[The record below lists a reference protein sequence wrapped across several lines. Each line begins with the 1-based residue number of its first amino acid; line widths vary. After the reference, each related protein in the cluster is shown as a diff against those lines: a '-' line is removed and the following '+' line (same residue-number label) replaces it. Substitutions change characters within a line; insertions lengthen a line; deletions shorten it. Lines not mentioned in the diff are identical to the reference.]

1 VIKHYRIHVI
11 GTVQGVWFR
20 KYTKEAALRY
30 NLLGL
35 VKNEQDGNVYIE
47 AQGDEKD
54 LRSFMEWLYTGSP
67 LSKVKE
73 VKWEEG
79 SLRQFTQ
86 FDISR

>member
-1 VIKHYRIHVI
+1 MIKHYRIHVI

>member
-1 VIKHYRIHVI
+1 MIKHYRIYVI

-20 KYTKEAALRY
+20 KYTKEAALSY
-30 NLLGL
+30 NVLGL
-35 VKNEQDGNVYIE
+35 VRNEHDGNVYIE
-47 AQGDEKD
+47 AEGDEKN
-54 LRSFMEWLYTGSP
+54 LKSFIDWLYTGSP
-67 LSKVKE
+67 LSIVKE